1 MLINF
6 SVNLGL
12 VQVLRAGDFK
22 AQKEAA
28 WAVTNLTSGGTVD
41 QIVFLCM
48 SGALKPFCDLL
59 DAADEKVIVVVLD
72 GLTNILAAAHKQ
84 GETEKV
90 CVMIEECEGLD
101 KIEGLQ
107 NHENETVYKK
117 ALEIIETFFAEED
130 GLGVSL
136 KFQYFSIGQI
146 LREINFGDGRSAK
159 SVMLAFRGSE
169 F

>member
-1 MLINF
+1 M
-6 SVNLGL
+6 
-12 VQVLRAGDFK
+12 
-22 AQKEAA
+22 
-28 WAVTNLTSGGTVD
+28 D

-130 GLGVSL
+130 GLGVSW
-136 KFQYFSIGQI
+136 KFQYFS
-146 LREINFGDGRSAK
+146 RDDSF
-159 SVMLAFRGSE
+159 
-169 F
+169 

>member
-1 MLINF
+1 MYSQLGCPGLYKSLYAFLTIF

-136 KFQYFSIGQI
+136 KF
-146 LREINFGDGRSAK
+146 
-159 SVMLAFRGSE
+159 
-169 F
+169 